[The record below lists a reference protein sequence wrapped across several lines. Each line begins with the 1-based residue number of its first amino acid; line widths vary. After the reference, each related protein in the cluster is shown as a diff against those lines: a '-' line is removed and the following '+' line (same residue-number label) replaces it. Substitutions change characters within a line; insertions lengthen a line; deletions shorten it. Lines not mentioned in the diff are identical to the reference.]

1 MIFNVEK
8 VKARSFISCKDDWV
22 FFNDGIY
29 AHKKLTNCQNLK
41 YINNRKNCDINVV
54 QIKTCSSDLKIV
66 FQLVAFENSSKNN
79 IYRGK
84 RETEEKHKN
93 LLLKTDC
100 FNY

>member
-8 VKARSFISCKDDWV
+8 VKARSFISCKDDW
-22 FFNDGIY
+22 FFLNDGIY

-66 FQLVAFENSSKNN
+66 FQLVAFEDSSKKKN

-84 RETEEKHKN
+84 RETEEKHKFIVEDG
-93 LLLKTDC
+93 L
-100 FNY
+100 F

>member
-8 VKARSFISCKDDWV
+8 VKARSFISCKDDW
-22 FFNDGIY
+22 FFLNDGIY

-54 QIKTCSSDLKIV
+54 QIKIV
-66 FQLVAFENSSKNN
+66 FQLVAFEDSSKKK
-79 IYRGK
+79 IFI
-84 RETEEKHKN
+84 EENEKPKKN
-93 LLLKTDC
+93 TNSLLKTDC

>member
-8 VKARSFISCKDDWV
+8 VKARSFISCKDDWL
-22 FFNDGIY
+22 FLNDGIY

-54 QIKTCSSDLKIV
+54 QIKIV
-66 FQLVAFENSSKNN
+66 FQLVAFEDSSKKK
-79 IYRGK
+79 IFI
-84 RETEEKHKN
+84 EENEKPKKN
-93 LLLKTDC
+93 TNSLLKTDC

>member
-8 VKARSFISCKDDWV
+8 VKARSLISCKDDW
-22 FFNDGIY
+22 FFLNDGIY

-66 FQLVAFENSSKNN
+66 FQLVAFEDSSKKK
-79 IYRGK
+79 IFI
-84 RETEEKHKN
+84 EENEKPQKN
-93 LLLKTDC
+93 TNSLLKTDC